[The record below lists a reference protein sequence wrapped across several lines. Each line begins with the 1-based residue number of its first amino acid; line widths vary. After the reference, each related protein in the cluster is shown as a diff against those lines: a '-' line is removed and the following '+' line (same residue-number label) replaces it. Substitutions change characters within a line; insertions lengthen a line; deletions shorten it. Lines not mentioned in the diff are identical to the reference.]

1 MQEKKLLRNMILAA
15 CLMLFAAGCSAA
27 KPYLAQEGRDLV
39 WLKQG
44 EQLTAPASGA
54 FLSDEF
60 YQYQFDRCK

>member
-1 MQEKKLLRNMILAA
+1 MAKTLLRNTILAVF
-15 CLMLFAAGCSAA
+15 LTLFAAGCSTA
-27 KPYLAQEGRDLV
+27 KPFLAQEGRDLV

-44 EQLTAPASGA
+44 QVLTAPVSGA